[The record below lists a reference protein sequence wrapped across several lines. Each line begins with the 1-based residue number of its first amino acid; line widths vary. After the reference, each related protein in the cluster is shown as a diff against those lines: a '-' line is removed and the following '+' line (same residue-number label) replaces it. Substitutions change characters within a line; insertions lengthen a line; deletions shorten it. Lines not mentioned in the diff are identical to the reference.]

1 MMHTPISL
9 PSPPIPK
16 DVNSLQGESAR
27 ADEQNPEEYDR
38 DHLVF
43 TDLCADVESRCTM
56 GSCYKLVSINYGQL
70 VQLWP

>member
-1 MMHTPISL
+1 MHTPISL

-27 ADEQNPEEYDR
+27 ADEQNSEDHDK

-43 TDLCADVESRCTM
+43 SDLSADVE
-56 GSCYKLVSINYGQL
+56 
-70 VQLWP
+70 